1 VLALVALP
9 AAAGLS
15 AGAGRLLA
23 VRPAG
28 DAQASVIELVGDR
41 PLSFTTLRLL
51 SPPRVVIDVA
61 DADASGVAGA
71 QVVDDGTVRRVG
83 VASVGTTA
91 RVVIELAGDTEF
103 DVGAV
108 GTVVQVRVARLA
120 PLVARAEPPPPA
132 RPPVEVPPP
141 AVRPDGPPARVAE
154 PPPERRV
161 ALQEAQQPSRPPATL
176 QAAPP
181 APAPAEPRQATPVA
195 IAAAPTVVI
204 PPPSATAAPVVVAQV
219 SPPPE
224 KPAAE
229 TPPAASASRAR
240 PPEVAATPPPAVA
253 KPPPEVAAT
262 PPPAVAKPPPAATPP
277 PAVANPPPV
286 AITRAEPAAPPPPP
300 TAAERAPPTTPPPAA
315 ARPPAPA
322 AKPPPERRVARAEGG
337 ASREEVER
345 ARASIPTVS
354 IVASPPPAA
363 APAPATAAARPAPA
377 RTRASITGIGFR
389 PSAGGIVLV
398 RSDRPLDYAVTGA
411 DRVVVVH
418 LRGAGIPLPTNRLP
432 LDTRFFDT
440 PVVRVVPEPVPGG
453 VDLRI
458 ELRGLAR
465 YELSQSPGV
474 LTIAFERS

>member
-1 VLALVALP
+1 MLALVALP

-120 PLVARAEPPPPA
+120 PLVARGEPPPPA
-132 RPPVEVPPP
+132 RGPPVEVPPP

-253 KPPPEVAAT
+253 K
-262 PPPAVAKPPPAATPP
+262 
-277 PAVANPPPV
+277 PPPV

>member
-1 VLALVALP
+1 MLALVALP

-253 KPPPEVAAT
+253 KPPP
-262 PPPAVAKPPPAATPP
+262 AATPP

-440 PVVRVVPEPVPGG
+440 PVVRVVPEPAAGG
-453 VDLRI
+453 IDLRI
-458 ELRGLAR
+458 ELRGQAH
-465 YELSQSPGV
+465 YQLSQVSGL

>member
-1 VLALVALP
+1 MQIRVLALVALP

-204 PPPSATAAPVVVAQV
+204 PPPSAAAAPVVVAQV

-240 PPEVAATPPPAVA
+240 PPEVAATPPPEVAATPPPEVA
-253 KPPPEVAAT
+253 KPPPEV
-262 PPPAVAKPPPAATPP
+262 
-277 PAVANPPPV
+277 
-286 AITRAEPAAPPPPP
+286 
-300 TAAERAPPTTPPPAA
+300 
-315 ARPPAPA
+315 
-322 AKPPPERRVARAEGG
+322 RAEGG